1 MSGSPDVTGAPPGPQ
16 PDATPLITASNLRKR
31 YGDRTVVDLERL
43 ELLPGELL
51 AVLGPNG
58 AGKSTLLRLL
68 SMLEKPTSGRVA
80 FRGLSGS
87 AAETRLRSSSSVV
100 FQRPHFWRETVHYN
114 IGLGLRLRRL
124 SRTDTDRKV
133 QRIADDLSIS
143 GLLKEPVTS
152 LSGGQAQR
160 VALARALVLEPEVLF
175 LDEPTA
181 NLDSEARIDLRTDL
195 ENVVRQRATG
205 ILLIT
210 HDRNEAFHLADRIA
224 VLRDG
229 RLVQAGTPADLYEEP
244 ADPYVARMTGAELT
258 INARV
263 TEADGRLLTVD
274 ASGVELSVVGRV
286 GVGETVK
293 VAYRPEDLILT
304 PAGRT
309 LGESSVRNLLYATI
323 SQRKDMGGLVRL
335 RLDGPPELV
344 ALVTRNAAEE
354 LELDAGARVM
364 VRAKAT
370 ALHAYPS
377 AGVSAP
383 AATRPDHDGA
393 ATTD

>member
-1 MSGSPDVTGAPPGPQ
+1 MGDDRALISARRLQKSYGS
-16 PDATPLITASNLRKR
+16 N
-31 YGDRTVVDLERL
+31 TVVDLE
-43 ELLPGELL
+43 ELQLQSGELL

-68 SMLEKPTSGRVA
+68 AMLENPTSGEVA
-80 FRGLSGS
+80 FRGKTGS
-87 AAETRLRSSSSVV
+87 EAESRLRAASAVV
-100 FQRPHFWRETVHYN
+100 FQRPHFWRDTVHYN
-114 IGLGLRLRRL
+114 IGLGLRLRGV
-124 SRTDTDRKV
+124 SRSETDRRVGKTCEV
-133 QRIADDLSIS
+133 LGIPELLGSSIQ
-143 GLLKEPVTS
+143 S

-160 VALARALVLEPEVLF
+160 VALARAMVVEPEVLF

-195 ENVVRQRATG
+195 ENVVRRRTSG
-205 ILLIT
+205 VLLIT

-229 RLVQAGTPADLYEEP
+229 RLVQVGSPADLYENP
-244 ADPYVARMTGAELT
+244 ADRYVARMTGAELT
-258 INARV
+258 ILGEV
-263 TEADGRLLTVD
+263 TGVDGRMLTVD
-274 ASGVELSVVGRV
+274 AGGVTLSAVGRV
-286 GVGETVK
+286 AVGSKVK

-304 PAGRT
+304 PAGGT

-323 SQRKDMGGLVRL
+323 TQRKDLGGLVRL

-354 LELDAGARVM
+354 LSLDAGTRVM

-377 AGVSAP
+377 AGGSA
-383 AATRPDHDGA
+383 AASGPDDDGSA
-393 ATTD
+393 ASD